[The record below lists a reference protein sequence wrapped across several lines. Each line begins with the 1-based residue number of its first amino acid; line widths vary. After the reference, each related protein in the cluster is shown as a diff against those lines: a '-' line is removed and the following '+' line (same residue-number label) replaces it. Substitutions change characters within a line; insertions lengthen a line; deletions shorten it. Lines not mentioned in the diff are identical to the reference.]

1 MYLIKGKRRDKGRN
15 KIKNGEDKRRE
26 RKERR

>member
-1 MYLIKGKRRDKGRN
+1 MYLIKGKRRDKGRK